1 MGTSLSGLTP
11 ATTFDGLLKV
21 GDNDPLTAELKAIST
36 GDGTDTILQ
45 LSTTALQ
52 ISGDT
57 TIETTGTWVNGF
69 NSNLRLES
77 DAPSMQFK
85 DTGGTPGF
93 MIGVSG
99 GSTIFYQSSSADF
112 SSTNAVGRIF
122 SGRWSFG
129 VGTDL
134 GASVGIKGS
143 GASALTTSLLV
154 QNSAGTQ
161 ALKVTDN
168 GAVAISNDGIVI
180 NGQSISRTGSTKIQL
195 GTAQLDYQVQIA
207 HIFKTYNG
215 TSYAEVMR
223 ITGNSP
229 EQFVGI
235 GETTPTARL
244 HVKGSGNDNTTISLL
259 VQNSDGNQLIRV
271 RDDAQIQLGQSS
283 NFTIDGV
290 TTYNRYGLVVG
301 STSSVA
307 NTRMFVKGSGTTSAT
322 TSLLVENSEGTE
334 LLKVTDDG
342 NIRLGTIADNN
353 VQLYF
358 QEPRIGGGI
367 IFGESNGVV
376 HGRISLDRGSGEM
389 RIGATNSTYFP
400 TFYSSGAEA
409 MRIDTSQR
417 VGIGETTPTARLH
430 VKGSGN
436 DNTTTSLLVQNSDG
450 TDMLEVDD
458 SGNVG
463 IGSPNPLSAT
473 LHISSQSYFN
483 NTTALRIQNSIGN
496 NLFRVRGDGTT
507 DIVNNKY
514 IFNQSGV
521 STGGAIFKGSGA
533 TSATTALLV
542 QNSAGSELLKVR
554 DDGVMSMLTSFIDDL
569 RVNNDFRVGN
579 SNFRASNANS
589 YFQSQYINNVFGGVS
604 TDGDASALVT
614 MKSTTQGFLPPR
626 MRTGEKNAITSP
638 APGLM
643 VYDTDA
649 NQMSYW
655 NGGAWINF

>member
-161 ALKVTDN
+161 ALKVTDDGELTLGDSGK
-168 GAVAISNDGIVI
+168 GAKI
-180 NGQSISRTGSTKIQL
+180 NLLRSIGGAQIGYIEGQSSGVMISMANNSN
-195 GTAQLDYQVQIA
+195 QILLSN
-207 HIFKTYNG
+207 NG
-215 TSYAEVMR
+215 
-223 ITGNSP
+223 I
-229 EQFVGI
+229 GI
-235 GETTPTARL
+235 GETTPAARL
-244 HVKGSGNDNTTISLL
+244 HI
-259 VQNSDGNQLIRV
+259 
-271 RDDAQIQLGQSS
+271 
-283 NFTIDGV
+283 
-290 TTYNRYGLVVG
+290 
-301 STSSVA
+301 
-307 NTRMFVKGSGTTSAT
+307 
-322 TSLLVENSEGTE
+322 
-334 LLKVTDDG
+334 
-342 NIRLGTIADNN
+342 
-353 VQLYF
+353 
-358 QEPRIGGGI
+358 
-367 IFGESNGVV
+367 
-376 HGRISLDRGSGEM
+376 
-389 RIGATNSTYFP
+389 
-400 TFYSSGAEA
+400 
-409 MRIDTSQR
+409 
-417 VGIGETTPTARLH
+417 
-430 VKGSGN
+430 KGSGN

-450 TDMLEVDD
+450 DDMLEVDD

-463 IGSPNPLSAT
+463 IGDPNPLSAT
-473 LHISSQSYFN
+473 LHINSQSYFN

-496 NLFRVRGDGTT
+496 NLFRIKGDGTT
-507 DIVNNKY
+507 DILNSKY
-514 IFNQSGV
+514 IFNQSGI

-542 QNSAGSELLKVR
+542 QNSAGTDLLKVT
-554 DDGVMSMLTSFIDDL
+554 DDGSVI
-569 RVNNDFRVGN
+569 NNGGGSLSANTAFGGGALVSNTTAIRNTAIGNDTLSLNTTAGENTAVG
-579 SNFRASNANS
+579 
-589 YFQSQYINNVFGGVS
+589 FQSLRANLQGVANTAIGSQSLTQAQYAGYNVAIG
-604 TDGDASALVT
+604 TDSLRTNTTGDSNTAIGTGTNSGNFNGSVILGRSATATADNQFVVG
-614 MKSTTQGFLPPR
+614 STT
-626 MRTGEKNAITSP
+626 TNAGTTTTEAVTS
-638 APGLM
+638 
-643 VYDTDA
+643 DA
-649 NQMSYW
+649 TW
-655 NGGAWINF
+655 EVVINGTTYKVLLKAV

>member
-161 ALKVTDN
+161 ALKVTDDGELTLCDSGK
-168 GAVAISNDGIVI
+168 GAKI
-180 NGQSISRTGSTKIQL
+180 NLLRSIGGAQIGYIEGQSSGVMISMANNSN
-195 GTAQLDYQVQIA
+195 QILLSN
-207 HIFKTYNG
+207 NG
-215 TSYAEVMR
+215 
-223 ITGNSP
+223 I
-229 EQFVGI
+229 GI
-235 GETTPTARL
+235 GETTPAARL
-244 HVKGSGNDNTTISLL
+244 HI
-259 VQNSDGNQLIRV
+259 
-271 RDDAQIQLGQSS
+271 
-283 NFTIDGV
+283 
-290 TTYNRYGLVVG
+290 
-301 STSSVA
+301 
-307 NTRMFVKGSGTTSAT
+307 
-322 TSLLVENSEGTE
+322 
-334 LLKVTDDG
+334 
-342 NIRLGTIADNN
+342 
-353 VQLYF
+353 
-358 QEPRIGGGI
+358 
-367 IFGESNGVV
+367 
-376 HGRISLDRGSGEM
+376 
-389 RIGATNSTYFP
+389 
-400 TFYSSGAEA
+400 
-409 MRIDTSQR
+409 
-417 VGIGETTPTARLH
+417 
-430 VKGSGN
+430 KGSGN

-450 TDMLEVDD
+450 DDMLEVDD

-496 NLFRVRGDGTT
+496 NLFRIKGDGTT
-507 DIVNNKY
+507 DILNSQY
-514 IFNQSGV
+514 IFNKSGI

-542 QNSAGSELLKVR
+542 QNSAGALNLKVNDDGSVFSHGGGARTSSNTGFGEGVLASVTTATNTTAFGVSSLKSVTTATANTAYGWRSGYTTTGSNNAFVGMMAGYTNSSGANNTGLGTRVLYNNATASDNTAVGYLADSAGFSGSVILGRSATATADNQFVVGSSAINAGTITTEAVTSDATWEVVINGTAYKVLLKAV
-554 DDGVMSMLTSFIDDL
+554 
-569 RVNNDFRVGN
+569 
-579 SNFRASNANS
+579 
-589 YFQSQYINNVFGGVS
+589 
-604 TDGDASALVT
+604 
-614 MKSTTQGFLPPR
+614 
-626 MRTGEKNAITSP
+626 
-638 APGLM
+638 
-643 VYDTDA
+643 
-649 NQMSYW
+649 
-655 NGGAWINF
+655 